1 MTLSYTVIQP
11 IVNLNILVQL
21 IKTHDM
27 KGANI
32 DDSWI
37 APCLWLTI
45 SLGTYNEKPTE
56 FLIHFLW
63 KHCED

>member
-21 IKTHDM
+21 IKTYDM

-32 DDSWI
+32 DDS
-37 APCLWLTI
+37 LWLTI

-56 FLIHFLW
+56 FLVHFLW